1 MTSCCMHFSK
11 SHSFDDFFSVIFV
24 KMFVGITLNSGIVK
38 QVNDYN
44 PHGHKVRSS
53 KDLYSM

>member
-1 MTSCCMHFSK
+1 
-11 SHSFDDFFSVIFV
+11 
-24 KMFVGITLNSGIVK
+24 MFVGITLNSGIIK

-53 KDLYSM
+53 KTHSSTVWWAIVYNSDIKETTV